1 MKTVNV
7 MKVYSLSNQSQK
19 VFESLPQDF
28 KDLFLAVDYAD
39 NPDDFVQE
47 LAIAFLEDKTPSQ
60 ARSSARRFTD
70 GGNSIRG
77 SLSLEVEF
85 AQADEV
91 FGSVFSASQAS
102 QASVLDVIIAE
113 EYEKANPYKE
123 TGFEGLSV
131 AEIVKKTGLTK
142 EAIYYRIKIQSEK
155 ASSNLDLFVD

>member
-7 MKVYSLSNQSQK
+7 MKVYSLSNQSRK
-19 VFESLPQDF
+19 VFESLTQEF

-102 QASVLDVIIAE
+102 ALDVIIAE
-113 EYEKANPYKE
+113 EDEKANPYKE

-155 ASSNLDLFVD
+155 AENNLDLFVD